1 MTPDSVSPSCWWKA
15 VQDHNREAGQL
26 DMRQLF
32 HNDPKRFPRFSLEAA
47 GVFLDFS
54 KNRIDQDTF
63 KVLIE
68 AARQQ
73 DLAGWI
79 DRMFRGEKINLTE
92 NRRVLH
98 TALRNL
104 DGPPLMVDGTDIL
117 PAVRSKLAK
126 IGRFVKAVHG
136 GDWRGYTG
144 KRVKDIVNIGI
155 GGSDLGPRMVVD
167 ALHGHAVSSIKSHFV
182 ANVDGTDLS
191 RVLSQLDPETSLFVI
206 ASKTFQTSET
216 IINARSARQ
225 WFLDRSGLG
234 ADVSKHFVAV
244 SADSAEA
251 QAFGID
257 QANLYETW
265 DWVGGRYSLWSANG
279 LSIALSIGMA
289 GFEDLLK
296 GARGMDEHFRT
307 TPFEK
312 NMPVILALIGIWNR
326 NFLGA
331 QTLATLPYDHRL
343 QLFPTYLQQLD
354 MESNGK
360 TINRNGCSTSM
371 QTGPIV
377 WGSVGTNGQHAF
389 YQLLHQ
395 GSDLVPVDFIVALQG
410 DSELEMHHRVLVANC
425 FAQAEALMRGKTTD
439 EALVELTTSAKDG
452 ESMQDLARHKT
463 FAGNRPSNTIMIDRL
478 TSKSLGAL
486 IALYE
491 HKVFV
496 QGVMWGINSF
506 DQWGVELGKQLVSGL
521 LDEIEGESFPNR
533 HDSST
538 NGLLA
543 RFKCRNGVR

>member
-1 MTPDSVSPSCWWKA
+1 MTPDPVSPSCWKA
-15 VQDHNREAGQL
+15 VQDHYREAGQL
-26 DMRQLF
+26 DMRELF
-32 HNDPKRFPRFSLEAA
+32 HNDPNRFSRFSLEAA
-47 GVFLDFS
+47 GIFLDFS
-54 KNRIDQDTF
+54 KNRINEDTF
-63 KVLIE
+63 RVLVE

-98 TALRNL
+98 TALRNQH
-104 DGPPLMVDGTDIL
+104 GPPLIVDGKDIL
-117 PAVRSKLAK
+117 PAVRSKLEN
-126 IGRFVKAVHG
+126 IGRFVEAVHG
-136 GDWRGYTG
+136 GDWRGCTG

-167 ALHGHAVSSIKSHFV
+167 ALHGYAVSSIKSHFV

-191 RVLSQLDPETSLFVI
+191 RVLSQLDPQTSLFVI
-206 ASKTFQTSET
+206 ASKTFQTPET
-216 IINARSARQ
+216 MINARSARQ
-225 WFLDRSGLG
+225 WFLDRAGPG
-234 ADVSKHFVAV
+234 ANVARHFVAV
-244 SADSAEA
+244 SADSAEV

-257 QANLYETW
+257 LANLFETW

-312 NMPVILALIGIWNR
+312 NMPVILALVGIWNR

-343 QLFPTYLQQLD
+343 QLFPAYLQQLD

-360 TINRNGCSTSM
+360 TIDRYGRNTSM
-371 QTGPIV
+371 QTAPIV
-377 WGSVGTNGQHAF
+377 WGGVGTNGQHAF
-389 YQLLHQ
+389 YQLIHQ
-395 GSDLVPVDFIVALQG
+395 GSDPVPVDFIVALQG
-410 DSELEMHHRVLVANC
+410 DSGLEMHHRVLVANC

-439 EALVELTTSAKDG
+439 EALVELTASAEDG

-463 FAGNRPSNTIMIDRL
+463 FAGNRPSNTIVIDRL

-506 DQWGVELGKQLVSGL
+506 DQWGVELGKKLVTGL
-521 LDEIEGESFPNR
+521 LEEIKGESFPNR

-543 RFKCRNGVR
+543 RFKDRNGMR